1 MNWDRIGPKSG
12 LWDNSAWMW
21 GRIFRPRIRER
32 ISLGPDEAIRKLK
45 TSLDATDLPL
55 VGMVSGRL
63 HHAELKIR
71 RDERYFW
78 SPCLSLQLE
87 SRDPGSDLHGQIG
100 PHPSLWVF
108 FAFVYITSMS
118 AACFGLIFGLVQ
130 WSLDMSPW
138 ALWVVPVAIVVC
150 GILLAVSRA
159 GQKLA
164 DSQMV
169 MMNRFLLDCL
179 ADQPGREQVPP
190 G

>member
-1 MNWDRIGPKSG
+1 
-12 LWDNSAWMW
+12 MW

-32 ISLGPDEAIRKLK
+32 ISLAPDEAIRKLE
-45 TSLDATDLPL
+45 TSLDSTDLPV
-55 VGMVSGRL
+55 VGMVSARL
-63 HHAELKIR
+63 HHAELRVR
-71 RDERYFW
+71 RDERHFW
-78 SPCLSLQLE
+78 SPCLSIQLE
-87 SRDPGSDLHGQIG
+87 GEGSGSDLHGQIG

-138 ALWVVPVAIVVC
+138 ALWVVPAAVLVC
-150 GILLAVSRA
+150 AVLLAVSRT

-164 DSQMV
+164 DAQMV

-179 ADQPGREQVPP
+179 ADGRGQAPAPP

>member
-1 MNWDRIGPKSG
+1 MNWDRIGLKPG
-12 LWDNSAWMW
+12 LWDNSVEMW

-32 ISLGPDEAIRKLK
+32 ISLGPDEAIRKLE
-45 TSLDATDLPL
+45 TSLDATDLPV

-63 HHAELKIR
+63 HHAELRVR
-71 RDERYFW
+71 REERHFW
-78 SPCLSLQLE
+78 SPCLGLQLE
-87 SRDPGSDLHGQIG
+87 ARGTGSDLHGQIG

-138 ALWVVPVAIVVC
+138 ALWVVPVAIVIC
-150 GILLAVSRA
+150 GVLLGVSRA

-164 DSQMV
+164 DAQMV
-169 MMNRFLLDCL
+169 MMNQFLLSQFL
-179 ADQPGREQVPP
+179 PSQFLRSR
-190 G
+190 